1 MQILYECR
9 GITLA
14 DTGEGYAIFKRGQV
28 YIDNIETPREAVIL
42 FTEILQTEMLRR
54 WSGMSKRKKQ
64 SCDEL
69 CLLQKRYLIGSKLPL
84 LLYRQ
89 TAEKA
94 RRHAPLQTW

>member
-1 MQILYECR
+1 MRILYECR

-14 DTGEGYAIFKRGQV
+14 DTGEGYVILKRGQV

-42 FTEILQTEMLRR
+42 FTEILQMEMLRR
-54 WSGMSKRKKQ
+54 VERYEQKKKAEP
-64 SCDEL
+64 S
-69 CLLQKRYLIGSKLPL
+69 QKRYLVACKLPL